1 MAESKDPYTH
11 RITLLRHGESTGN
24 QQGLYQGRA
33 EFDLSER
40 GSTQVSALADF
51 WRHHGVTFAQI
62 ISSPQARAQQT
73 ARVISETLGIPL
85 VLNEL
90 WQEIDNGL
98 LAGLHLEEA
107 AKKHPFP
114 DIMTPYDPIGET
126 GESNMD
132 LYRRATMAVQE
143 LVRLP
148 AGEYLVVSHGG
159 FLNRV
164 LYVILGIVPQVNFSG
179 AHFQFGNTS
188 YAVIKYDPARHI
200 WMVEAFNN
208 SPNLEPG
215 N

>member
-1 MAESKDPYTH
+1 MAESKEPYTH

-24 QQGLYQGRA
+24 EQGLYQGRA
-33 EFDLSER
+33 EFDLSDR
-40 GSTQVSALADF
+40 GTAQVNALADF
-51 WRHHGVTFAQI
+51 WLDHGITFVKI
-62 ISSPQARAQQT
+62 ISSPLARAQQT
-73 ARVISETLGIPL
+73 ARIISETLGIPL
-85 VLNEL
+85 VLNDL
-90 WQEIDNGL
+90 WQEIDNGM
-98 LAGLHLEEA
+98 LAGLHLEEVA
-107 AKKHPFP
+107 RKHPFT
-114 DIMTPYDPIGET
+114 DIMTPFDPIGKT

-164 LYVILGIVPQVNFSG
+164 LNVILGIVPQVNFSG

-208 SPNLEPG
+208 SPHLEPE